1 MGKHRHKKSFYD
13 VDEDQFESPRK
24 SHRRHRR
31 EHSNGKHHERKQ
43 RVPSISSLPNS
54 KLDEDDMALLS
65 PPVKR
70 KRSASNTSQSPSKI
84 LSQFIEDPEFLAN
97 AGPKAIE
104 FVETARQLLAKPN
117 LDATTQQIICAMAQ
131 VCLTFHLAILIYSN
145 HFQAA
150 VNVGKKLS
158 SVGSTPTDQCVDEIS
173 IANST
178 AYSSSTLLSP
188 TLSTASS
195 SSSSTTP
202 HQQQQ
207 QCHSILSRAD
217 NRTSNEPESDEDI
230 LIKQMIERA
239 MKLTQQGD
247 TRHAQHLLAIIHEK
261 LSNKRKR
268 AAVAA
273 ELANSNE
280 QERTKISSSDDF
292 YSLPSAFNEDSQN
305 SNHKI
310 LSSESEQSVC

>member
-13 VDEDQFESPRK
+13 VDEDQLESSRK

-31 EHSNGKHHERKQ
+31 EHHSHEKHHERKQ

-70 KRSASNTSQSPSKI
+70 QRSASNTSQSPSKI

-131 VCLTFHLAILIYSN
+131 VCVSFHLTIFIYSN
-145 HFQAA
+145 PFQAA

-173 IANST
+173 VANST

-188 TLSTASS
+188 TLSIASS

-202 HQQQQ
+202 RQQQQ
-207 QCHSILSRAD
+207 QCHSILSRDD

-247 TRHAQHLLAIIHEK
+247 TRHAQHLLGIIHEK

-268 AAVAA
+268 AAA

-292 YSLPSAFNEDSQN
+292 YSLPSMFNEDSQN

-310 LSSESEQSVC
+310 SSSESEQSVC